1 MLQKH
6 EVMVGGLL
14 ENSMKRLHVKSGGKN
29 SELELKYENN
39 MEWGAPNVEFG
50 LAGKC
55 VREK

>member
-1 MLQKH
+1 MLQKR
-6 EVMVGGLL
+6 EVMVVGLL
-14 ENSMKRLHVKSGGKN
+14 EDSMQRLRVKSGGKN

-39 MEWGAPNVEFG
+39 VEWEAPNVDFG